1 MPTQQIQNCEPAC
14 RTHHPVYWFVIVAIL
29 LLSLWIRTDDL
40 RAWIDQPHRAFHDGQ
55 PILINF
61 DGYFYLSLARDLLED
76 RYSAFDELRG
86 VPEPQKRPM
95 PPPMISLITAAVAA
109 ITPFSLDWVATL
121 LPVLLGILLAVPLYL
136 FSRLYGGGLMAIV
149 AICVG
154 LCARYY
160 VYRSNVGWFDTDCL
174 NATLALL
181 VTYLFLRFGM
191 ISTTR
196 RYLYLAGGFLA
207 SLFFF
212 LWWDQTHTAV
222 VMIALCPLILVVAVY
237 YRPMGRERWLAVG
250 VTVLIGISLLIWQG
264 PQIFWLPLERAMIA
278 MGYVTK
284 AQLGDF
290 PNTAQSVMEQARP
303 DLQSLARISTGNIV
317 TFFLGI
323 VGLAWLLIC
332 RKRQA
337 LPLIVLFG
345 LGCFSFLFAR
355 RFMIFLNPFLAIGL
369 GFAIQQ
375 LWTLQSRWPWTRIA
389 APIGAAIVCLFA
401 AKDSLQRVYWPKEIP
416 PIVAGQQ
423 RLAEESS
430 TDALVWAWWDHGYPI
445 RYWSRRATIND
456 GSLHNGPRTVSN
468 AIPLSSRNPRQAANF
483 MHFYAVRGVQ
493 GLQAVLDQSDSPEN
507 GMQVMQHVFA
517 AGPEAAAP
525 ILRRSGLTPL
535 NQWLDFFFPGQQR
548 EIYLFLDLRA
558 ARTTHWW
565 HWFGT
570 WDMAKQRGVHG
581 KFQLIRNCRLDKR
594 GIHAPNLSVDITEGI
609 LTWNQRK
616 LPLARFYHNNG
627 QTLKRSDYQRS
638 SRWYFAFHEASR
650 VGALIDRDFSETVFN
665 QLYMFENPDLRYFS
679 LHSQHFPYY
688 QIWQVTPDGSPAADQ
703 AR

>member
-1 MPTQQIQNCEPAC
+1 M
-14 RTHHPVYWFVIVAIL
+14 
-29 LLSLWIRTDDL
+29 DDL
-40 RAWIDQPHRAFHDGQ
+40 RAWINQPNRAFHDGQ

-61 DGYFYLSLARDLLED
+61 DGYFYLSLARDLLEN
-76 RYSAFDELRG
+76 RYNAFDELRG
-86 VPEPQKRPM
+86 VPEPQKRPI
-95 PPPMISLITAAVAA
+95 PPPVISLMTAAIAA
-109 ITPFSLDWVATL
+109 ITPFSLDWIATL
-121 LPVLLGILLAVPLYL
+121 LPVFLGITLAIPLYL
-136 FSRLYGGGLMAIV
+136 FSRLFGGILMAIV

-160 VYRSNVGWFDTDCL
+160 VYRTNVGWFDTDCL
-174 NATLALL
+174 NVTLSLL

-196 RYLYLAGGFLA
+196 RYLYLAGGFLV

-212 LWWDQTHTAV
+212 LWWDQTRTAV
-222 VMIALCPLILVVAVY
+222 VMISLCPLALVAALY
-237 YRPMGRERWLAVG
+237 YRPRGRERWLAVG
-250 VTVLIGISLLIWQG
+250 VVVLIGTGLLIWQG
-264 PQIFWLPLERAMIA
+264 PRIFWLPLEKAMVA
-278 MGYVTK
+278 MGYITK

-303 DLQSLARISTGNIV
+303 DLQSLARISTGNV
-317 TFFLGI
+317 ATFFLGL
-323 VGLAWLLIC
+323 VGLVWLLIF

-337 LPLIVLFG
+337 LPLLVLFG
-345 LGCFSFLFAR
+345 LGCFSFLYAR

-375 LWTLQSRWPWTRIA
+375 LWNLRSRWPWARIA

-423 RLAEESS
+423 HLSKESS
-430 TDALVWAWWDHGYPI
+430 TDALIWAWWDHGYPI
-445 RYWSRRATIND
+445 RYWSQRATIND
-456 GSLHNGPRTVSN
+456 GSLHNGPRTVCN

-483 MHFYAVRGVQ
+483 MYFYAVRGVQ
-493 GLQAVLDQSDSPEN
+493 GLQTVLDLSDSPAK
-507 GMQVMQHVFA
+507 GMQVIRRVLA
-517 AGPEAAAP
+517 AGPEAAIP
-525 ILRRSGLTPL
+525 LLNQSGLTPL
-535 NQWLDFFFPGQQR
+535 DQWLDFFFPEQQR

-570 WDMAKQRGVHG
+570 WDMAKQQGEHG
-581 KFQLIRNCRLDKR
+581 KFKLIRNCRMDEWR
-594 GIHAPNLSVDITEGI
+594 IQGPNLSVDIAKGI
-609 LTWNQRK
+609 LTWNRRQ
-616 LPLARFYHNNG
+616 LPLSRFYHNDG
-627 QTLKRSDYQRS
+627 RMLKRSDFQHR

-665 QLYMFENPDLRYFS
+665 QLYMFGNPDLSYFS

-688 QIWQVTPDGSPAADQ
+688 QIWKVTPDGSHTAAQ

>member
-1 MPTQQIQNCEPAC
+1 M
-14 RTHHPVYWFVIVAIL
+14 
-29 LLSLWIRTDDL
+29 DDL
-40 RAWIDQPHRAFHDGQ
+40 KAWINQPHRAFHDGQ

-76 RYSAFDELRG
+76 RYSVYDELRG

-95 PPPMISLITAAVAA
+95 PPPMISLMTAAIAA
-109 ITPFSLDWVATL
+109 ITPFSLDWIATL
-121 LPVLLGILLAVPLYL
+121 LPVFLGITLAVPLYL

-174 NATLALL
+174 NVTLALS

-191 ISTTR
+191 ISTMR
-196 RYLYLAGGFLA
+196 RYLYLAGGFLV

-222 VMIALCPLILVVAVY
+222 VMIALCPLALVVALY
-237 YRPMGRERWLAVG
+237 YRPRGRERWLAIG
-250 VTVLIGISLLIWQG
+250 VVVLIVISLLIWQG
-264 PQIFWLPLERAMIA
+264 PRIFLLPLEKAMVA

-290 PNTAQSVMEQARP
+290 PNTAQSVMEQSRP
-303 DLQSLARISTGNIV
+303 DLQALARISTGHVV

-323 VGLAWLLIC
+323 VGLVWLLIS

-337 LPLIVLFG
+337 LPLLVLFG

-375 LWTLQSRWPWTRIA
+375 LWDLQSRWPWARIA
-389 APIGAAIVCLFA
+389 VPVGAAIVCLFA

-416 PIVAGQQ
+416 PIVSGQQ
-423 RLAEESS
+423 LLADQSS

-445 RYWSRRATIND
+445 RYWSQRATIND

-468 AIPLSSRNPRQAANF
+468 AIPLSSENPRQAANF

-493 GLQAVLDQSDSPEN
+493 GLQAVLDQSGSPTK
-507 GMQVMQHVFA
+507 GMQVMRRVFA

-525 ILRRSGLTPL
+525 ILNRSGLTPL
-535 NQWLDFFFPGQQR
+535 NQWLDFFFPEQQR

-558 ARTTHWW
+558 ARTTYWW

-570 WDMAKQRGVHG
+570 WDVAKQQGVHG

-594 GIHAPNLSVDITEGI
+594 RIQGPNLSVDIDRGI
-609 LTWNQRK
+609 FTWKQRK
-616 LPLARFYHNNG
+616 LPLARFYHNDG
-627 QTLKRSDYQRS
+627 QTLKRSNYHRS
-638 SRWYFAFHEASR
+638 SSWYFAFHEASG
-650 VGALIDRDFSETVFN
+650 VGALIDRNFSETVFS
-665 QLYMFENPDLRYFS
+665 QLYMFENPDSRYFS
-679 LHSQHFPYY
+679 LHSQDFPYY
-688 QIWQVTPDGSPAADQ
+688 QIWQVTPDGSHADDQ

>member
-1 MPTQQIQNCEPAC
+1 MPAKQIQNSDFAE
-14 RTHHPVYWFVIVAIL
+14 RTHHPVHWLLIFAIL
-29 LLSLWIRTDDL
+29 ILSLWIRMDDL
-40 RAWIDQPHRAFHDGQ
+40 GAWINQPHRAFHDGQ

-95 PPPMISLITAAVAA
+95 PPPMISLITAAIAA
-109 ITPFSLDWVATL
+109 ITPFSLDWIATL
-121 LPVLLGILLAVPLYL
+121 LPVFLGIFLAVPLYL
-136 FSRLYGGGLMAIV
+136 FSRLYGGGLMATV

-191 ISTTR
+191 MSTAR
-196 RYLYLAGGFLA
+196 RYLYLAGGFLVA
-207 SLFFF
+207 LFFF
-212 LWWDQTHTAV
+212 LWWDQTRTAV
-222 VMIALCPLILVVAVY
+222 VMIALCPLVLVVVLY
-237 YRPMGRERWLAVG
+237 YRPQGRERWLAIG
-250 VTVLIGISLLIWQG
+250 VIVLIGIGLLIWQG
-264 PQIFWLPLERAMIA
+264 PQIFWLPLEKAMVA
-278 MGYVTK
+278 MGYITK
-284 AQLGDF
+284 AQFGDF

-303 DLQSLARISTGNIV
+303 DLQSLARISTGNV
-317 TFFLGI
+317 GTFFLGI
-323 VGLAWLLIC
+323 VGLVWLLIC

-355 RFMIFLNPFLAIGL
+355 RFMVFLNPFLAIGL
-369 GFAIQQ
+369 GFAAQR
-375 LWTLQSRWPWTRIA
+375 LWTLQSRWPWMRIA

-401 AKDSLQRVYWPKEIP
+401 AKNSVQRVYWPKEIP

-430 TDALVWAWWDHGYPI
+430 SDALVWAWWDHGYPI

-468 AIPLSSRNPRQAANF
+468 AIPLSCENPRQAANF
-483 MHFYAVRGVQ
+483 MHFYAVRGVP
-493 GLQAVLDQSDSPEN
+493 GLQAVFDQSDSPAK
-507 GMQVMQHVFA
+507 GMQVMQRVFA

-525 ILRRSGLTPL
+525 ILSRYGLRPPD
-535 NQWLDFFFPGQQR
+535 QWLDFFFPDQQR
-548 EIYLFLDLRA
+548 EIYLFLDLRT
-558 ARTTHWW
+558 ARTAHWW

-570 WDMAKQRGVHG
+570 WNMATQQGVHG
-581 KFQLIRNCRLDKR
+581 KFQLIRNCRLDKQR
-594 GIHAPNLSVDITEGI
+594 IQGPNLSVDITKGI
-609 LTWNQRK
+609 LTWHQRQ
-616 LPLARFYHNNG
+616 LPLARVYRNDG
-627 QTLKRSDYQRS
+627 LTLKRSDYPNS

-650 VGALIDRDFSETVFN
+650 IGALIDRDFSKTVFN

-679 LHSQHFPYY
+679 LHSQNFPYY
-688 QIWQVTPDGSPAADQ
+688 QIWRVTPDGSHAADQ